1 MKGPIRAPPEEYRT
15 MKRLVLAAAA
25 VVLLA
30 AAVSAQKAARPAA
43 GDAGIAVDRLD
54 RMEPAITRL
63 LKDGKFAGIGV
74 TVARDGRVAYQREF
88 GYADFDTKAPLRTDT
103 IYRIFS
109 MTKPITGVAVMML
122 LEEGRFRLDDPV
134 SKFIPC
140 FQTMQVFD
148 SEGADGIRTVK
159 ADREVTVRD
168 LLRHTSGLTY
178 GNPSTAVGRSY
189 QAARVMDPTRTLAET
204 AEAVCKV
211 PLVAQPGT
219 KWEYGI
225 SMDILG
231 RIVEIV
237 SGMPLDAFF
246 QTRIFEPLKMV
257 DTGFS
262 VPDTALPRLASL
274 YNFTPGKGL
283 SAVPPASA
291 VDRYRADRVKLPSG
305 GGGLVSTTA
314 DYLRFATMLLRGGEL
329 DGARLLSPRTVALMT
344 MNQLPAGVEPASWG
358 GKNGGNGY
366 GFTMSV
372 TTDVAKT
379 TGYGSAGDF
388 GWDGAAS
395 TFFRVDPKERLVV
408 LVMTQRMPCDLE
420 VQVLTKAVAYQAL
433 TDK

>member
-1 MKGPIRAPPEEYRT
+1 
-15 MKRLVLAAAA
+15 MKRLVVLSSALVMLAATVLARQAA
-25 VVLLA
+25 KPAPVVPGISGERLA
-30 AAVSAQKAARPAA
+30 RVAP
-43 GDAGIAVDRLD
+43 AVDQ
-54 RMEPAITRL
+54 L
-63 LKDGKFAGIGV
+63 LKDGKFAGISV
-74 TVARDGRVAYQREF
+74 TVARDGRVAYQQEF
-88 GYADFDTKAPLRTDT
+88 GYADLATKALLKKDSL
-103 IYRIFS
+103 YRIFS

-140 FQTMQVFD
+140 YRDLQVFE
-148 SEGADGIRTVK
+148 SDGPDGLKTVK
-159 ADREVTVRD
+159 AAREMTVRD

-178 GNPSTAVGRSY
+178 GSPGTAVGRSY
-189 QAARVMDPTRTLAET
+189 QAAHVMDPTRTLAES

-211 PLVAQPGT
+211 PLLFQPGT

-231 RIVEIV
+231 RLVEII
-237 SGMPLDAFF
+237 SGMTLDEFF
-246 QTRIFEPLKMV
+246 RTRIFGPLKMI

-262 VPDTALPRLASL
+262 VSDAQLPRLASL
-274 YNFTPGKGL
+274 YNYSPEKGL
-283 SAVPPASA
+283 LVVPPMSA
-291 VDRYRADRVKLPSG
+291 VDRYRPDRVRLLSG

-329 DGARLLSPRTVALMT
+329 DGVRLLSPRTVGLMT
-344 MNQLPAGVEPASWG
+344 MNQLPPGVAPAPWG

-372 TTDVAKT
+372 TTDVAQT
-379 TGYGSAGDF
+379 TGYGSVGDF

-395 TFFRVDPKERLVV
+395 TFFRVDPQERLIV